1 MTASV
6 SLTLPYPPGSNEY
19 WVPAPGRGLVPSA
32 TAIAYK
38 EALAILLSAQRQ
50 LHGPVTIRRLHIHP
64 PRSTCDIDAP
74 FKCLFDALSGFLWSD
89 DNQVKRILD
98 IRMCDPS
105 VADPRVELLVE
116 AERFATPGEAAAHA
130 RRKSLARNK
139 AKATRRANRESNVEG
154 AASGPAPTETTQQRL
169 SRLARP
175 AYQPPRRT

>member
-38 EALAILLSAQRQ
+38 GALAILLSGQQ
-50 LHGPVTIRRLHIHP
+50 SLHGPVTITRLHIHP
-64 PRSTCDIDAP
+64 PRAACDIDAP

-98 IRMCDPS
+98 IRMCEPS
-105 VADPRVELLVE
+105 VSDPRVEISAE
-116 AERFATPGEAAAHA
+116 AKRYATMEEVTAQALKKAGA
-130 RRKSLARNK
+130 RKK
-139 AKATRRANRESNVEG
+139 ALATRKANRERRA
-154 AASGPAPTETTQQRL
+154 AASDVGPLPTETTQQRL
-169 SRLARP
+169 NRLARP